1 MVQIDQSSQRMA
13 RHAARDLLSLRL
25 RRHSRHQRWIA
36 ARRPRVAWL
45 RQAAPSHAAALL
57 ALVERN
63 GPRKTRIEIFNQARR
78 RFNGLIT
85 LSIIDE
91 ISCADPETRAF
102 IVQSRRRSDIRRR
115 S

>member
-1 MVQIDQSSQRMA
+1 MPYAIFF
-13 RHAARDLLSLRL
+13 HYGFAAIQGTNDGSRL
-25 RRHSRHQRWIA
+25 GGPALHGCVRLH
-36 ARRPRVAWL
+36 
-45 RQAAPSHAAALL
+45 PSHAAALL

-91 ISCADPETRAF
+91 ISCADRETRAF